1 MDGYRDGGVR
11 GRFRVCSGGGGP
23 GRMNGCTGAVG
34 RKGGGH
40 GKSR

>member
-1 MDGYRDGGVR
+1 M
-11 GRFRVCSGGGGP
+11 CSGGGGP